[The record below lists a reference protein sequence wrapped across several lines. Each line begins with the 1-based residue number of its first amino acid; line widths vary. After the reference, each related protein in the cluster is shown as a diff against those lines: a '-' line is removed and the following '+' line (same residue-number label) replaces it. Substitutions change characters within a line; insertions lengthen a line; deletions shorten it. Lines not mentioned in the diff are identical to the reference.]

1 MPLAG
6 EVGFSVG
13 RVYTSLSGWTEQ
25 RSADRVGTAQMAS
38 RGSQLNS
45 LWRIPIVAH
54 S

>member
-25 RSADRVGTAQMAS
+25 RSVDRVGTAQMAS